1 VSLRRN
7 AQRKGLRKKK
17 EKEVVKELLTTAG
30 LGKDRLI
37 KI

>member
-7 AQRKGLRKKK
+7 AQTKGLRKKK

-30 LGKDRLI
+30 LGKDRPI
-37 KI
+37 KR